1 MVVRKYPADHGHT
14 TVINNLCL
22 GLKKLGY
29 KTAIGAFSF
38 QSNPPH
44 NIKQVN
50 LSKIKLLTSGIN
62 YLDYDIIHT
71 HQAFPNYFLLSI
83 KPKKPVVLHYHG
95 ASNRIQ
101 RINFKIFMAFY
112 RKRIDKIISVSKT
125 GISQMKDMVGNI
137 SAEVIYNG
145 VDINFY
151 NPELPK
157 PFKKGNPQLLFVS
170 ALRPYKNTSMLIS
183 SMPDLLK
190 KYPDAHLQIVGKG
203 DDYINLKNLIKQK
216 YLQKNVELVGQIDND
231 ELKLRYSSC
240 DLYVSASTFEV
251 CPVPTLEAMA
261 CGKPLVLS
269 DIEPQK
275 EMIDISDAGVEF
287 VNYDH
292 TDFVKKIDQVFK
304 TKDRLGIAARKF
316 AENLDWNHI
325 CRQVANVYEN
335 F

>member
-1 MVVRKYPADHGHT
+1 MVVRKYPADRGHT

-22 GLKKLGY
+22 GLEKLGY

-38 QSNPPH
+38 QHNPPH
-44 NIKQVN
+44 NIKQVK

-71 HQAFPNYFLLSI
+71 HQTFPNYFLLSI
-83 KPKKPVVLHYHG
+83 KSKKPVVYHYHG
-95 ASNRIQ
+95 ASSRIQ
-101 RINFKIFMAFY
+101 RINFKIFMTIY
-112 RKRIDKIISVSKT
+112 RKRIDKILSVSKT
-125 GISQMKDMVGNI
+125 GISQMKNMIGDI

-145 VDINFY
+145 VDTDFY
-151 NPELPK
+151 NPKLPK

-170 ALRPYKNTSMLIS
+170 ALRQNKNTSMLIS

-190 KYPDAHLQIVGKG
+190 KYPDGHLQIVGSG

-216 YLQKNVELVGQIDND
+216 NLQKNVELVGRIDDD

-269 DIEPQK
+269 DIEPHK

-287 VNYDH
+287 ANYDH
-292 TDFVKKIDQVFK
+292 TDFVKKIDKAFK
-304 TKDRLGIAARKF
+304 SKDRLGIAARKF
-316 AENLDWNHI
+316 AKNLDWNHI
-325 CRQVANVYEN
+325 CSQVANVYEN